1 MTPELLGQVERAEA
15 AIHQLGFHELRVR
28 HHGDVA
34 RIEVPE
40 KQFVEVLE
48 HREEVINALK
58 DNGYTYVSLDLQGL
72 RTGSM
77 NEVLA
82 GRQQQLPVVL
92 SASI

>member
-1 MTPELLGQVERAEA
+1 M
-15 AIHQLGFHELRVR
+15 R

-40 KQFVEVLE
+40 ACFDEVLA
-48 HREEVINALK
+48 HRAEVVAALNAS
-58 DNGYTYVSLDLQGL
+58 GYTYVALDLQGL

-82 GRQQQLPVVL
+82 ARKPPGIILAQQV
-92 SASI
+92 